1 MSKPIKVLVAND
13 SHIWFSQPCGEGK
26 RLKYPEQDIA
36 TGGKTMVLLGMVELG
51 SNNRITI
58 PPRAVAALKLKK
70 GDLLVFYEE
79 DGSMVIKIEK

>member
-1 MSKPIKVLVAND
+1 
-13 SHIWFSQPCGEGK
+13 
-26 RLKYPEQDIA
+26 
-36 TGGKTMVLLGMVELG
+36 MVLLGMVELG